1 MKTRTFGLVAL
12 LAISSLT
19 LAGCNKAETPV
30 EENNAEIANPASVYC
45 EDNGGTLNLE
55 EGLCMFDDGSF
66 CEEWSYYRGECQP
79 GDIIY
84 NTIDENVAED
94 VEANAYEIDYGTSD
108 IYTQEDMEAAVAAI
122 MNAFENEWEVK
133 CEMHKLA
140 YAGDERSQQ
149 ELPNVQL
156 RSEAPYA
163 QALVMLS
170 DFHTPANP
178 EEAMAFEPDY
188 EYTDYNWILG
198 RTEGGE
204 WTIIDW
210 GY

>member
-156 RSEAPYA
+156 RSDAPYA

-204 WTIIDW
+204 WTVIDW

>member
-1 MKTRTFGLVAL
+1 MLSVVA
-12 LAISSLT
+12 LT

-66 CEEWSYYRGECQP
+66 CEEWSYQP

>member
-12 LAISSLT
+12 LAISSFA
-19 LAGCNKAETPV
+19 LAGCNKNDDKTQ
-30 EENNAEIANPASVYC
+30 IANPASVYC
-45 EDNGGTLNLE
+45 EENDGTLNLE
-55 EGLCMFDDGSF
+55 EGLCMFDDGSY
-66 CEEWSYYRGECQP
+66 CEQWSYFRGECQP

-84 NTIDENVAED
+84 NTIDENVVED
-94 VEANAYEIDYGTSD
+94 VEANTYEIDYGTSD

-156 RSEAPYA
+156 RSDAPYA

-198 RTEGGE
+198 RTEGGK
-204 WTIIDW
+204 WTVLDW

>member
-55 EGLCMFDDGSF
+55 EGLCMFDDGSY

-84 NTIDENVAED
+84 NTIDENVVED
-94 VEANAYEIDYGTSD
+94 VEANTYEIDYGTSD

-204 WTIIDW
+204 WTVLDW

>member
-19 LAGCNKAETPV
+19 LAGCNKSETPV

-133 CEMHKLA
+133 CEMHNLA

-204 WTIIDW
+204 WTVIDW

>member
-1 MKTRTFGLVAL
+1 MKTRTLWLVAL
-12 LAISSLT
+12 IAITSLT
-19 LAGCNKAETPV
+19 LVWCNKNDDKTQ
-30 EENNAEIANPASVYC
+30 IANPASVYC
-45 EDNGGTLNLE
+45 EENDGTLNLE
-55 EGLCMFDDGSF
+55 EGLCMFDDGSY
-66 CEEWSYYRGECQP
+66 CEQWSYFRKECQP
-79 GDIIY
+79 GEIIY
-84 NTIDENVAED
+84 NTIDENIVED
-94 VEANAYEIDYGTSD
+94 VEANTYEIDYGTSD

-149 ELPNVQL
+149 ELPNLQL
-156 RSEAPYA
+156 RSDAPYT

-198 RTEGGE
+198 RTEGGK
-204 WTIIDW
+204 WTVLDW

>member
-19 LAGCNKAETPV
+19 LAGCNKNDDKTQ
-30 EENNAEIANPASVYC
+30 IANPASVYC
-45 EDNGGTLNLE
+45 EENDGTLNLE
-55 EGLCMFDDGSF
+55 EGLCMFDDGSY
-66 CEEWSYYRGECQP
+66 CEQWSYFREECKP

-84 NTIDENVAED
+84 NTVDENVVED

-156 RSEAPYA
+156 RSDAPYA

-204 WTIIDW
+204 WTVLDW

>member
-204 WTIIDW
+204 WTVIDW

>member
-156 RSEAPYA
+156 RSDAPYA

-204 WTIIDW
+204 WAVIDW

>member
-204 WTIIDW
+204 WTVLDW

>member
-1 MKTRTFGLVAL
+1 MT
-12 LAISSLT
+12 SLT
-19 LAGCNKAETPV
+19 LVGCNKNDDKTQ
-30 EENNAEIANPASVYC
+30 IANPASVYC
-45 EDNGGTLNLE
+45 EENDGTLNLE
-55 EGLCMFDDGSF
+55 EGLCMFDDGSY
-66 CEEWSYYRGECQP
+66 CEQWSYFREECKP

-84 NTIDENVAED
+84 NTVDENVVED

-156 RSEAPYA
+156 RSDAPYA

-204 WTIIDW
+204 WTVLDW

>member
-170 DFHTPANP
+170 DFHTPANSG
-178 EEAMAFEPDY
+178 EAMAFEPDY

-204 WTIIDW
+204 WTVIDW

>member
-19 LAGCNKAETPV
+19 LAGCNKSETPV

-204 WTIIDW
+204 WTVIDW